1 MFYPDRSARS
11 KLLTREALYSPAMDP
26 RELAELAARR
36 YEEFVGVLREM
47 VNIDCG
53 SYTPEGVNAI
63 GDLCEVRFR
72 NGGWEIERIAH
83 RPGEGEPQLGD
94 LVIGRLVG
102 AGGPR
107 VLLIGHTDTVFDEGT
122 VAERSFRIEGETAY
136 GPGVSDM
143 KGGLL
148 VGFVAVETLQEAGFG
163 GFDSITYVCNP
174 DEEIGSP
181 FSGPFIQRL
190 AKEADYAFVLEGA
203 RANGDVVSARKG
215 VSDYRIEIVGRAAH
229 AGVEPEKGRSAIL
242 EAAHK
247 TFALHSLNGR
257 WPGVT
262 VNVGVIGGG
271 TRTNVVP
278 ERCTIA
284 ADVRSPQEGTLAAAE
299 AEIERICQ
307 TDTVP
312 DVTVTFHAGKWHRPM
327 EKREGGARLA
337 KLAGEVAAELGFDLK
352 DAATGGA
359 SDANTTS
366 AAGVPTLDGLGPI
379 GGDDHAPGEWVDL
392 SSVVPRIALLG
403 GLVSRL

>member
-1 MFYPDRSARS
+1 
-11 KLLTREALYSPAMDP
+11 MDP
-26 RELAELAARR
+26 RQLSEIAARR
-36 YEEFVGVLREM
+36 YDEFVDALREM
-47 VNIDCG
+47 ANVDCG
-53 SYTPEGVNAI
+53 SYTREGVNVIA
-63 GDLCEVRFR
+63 DLCEARFKV
-72 NGGWEIERIAH
+72 GGWEVERTPH
-83 RPGEGEPQLGD
+83 RPAGGEPQLGD
-94 LVIGRLVG
+94 LVVGRLQG

-107 VLLIGHTDTVFDEGT
+107 ILMIGHTDTVFDEGT
-122 VAERSFRIEGETAY
+122 VARRPFRIEGDTAY

-148 VGFVAVETLQEAGFG
+148 VGFVAVEVLQEAGFG
-163 GFDSITYVCNP
+163 GFGSITYVCNP

-181 FSGPFIQRL
+181 FSGPFIQQF
-190 AKEADYAFVLEGA
+190 AEEADYAFVLEGA
-203 RANGDVVSARKG
+203 RANGDVVSSRKG

-247 TFALHSLNGR
+247 TFALHALNGR

-262 VNVGVIGGG
+262 LNVGVIDGG

-278 ERCTIA
+278 ERCTVA
-284 ADVRSPQEGTLAAAE
+284 VDVRSPQEETLAAAE

-307 TDTVP
+307 IHTVP
-312 DVTVTFHAGKWHRPM
+312 EVTVTFHAGKWHRPM

-337 KLAGEVAAELGFDLK
+337 ALAVETAKELGFDLK

-392 SSVVPRIALLG
+392 TSVVPRIALLG